1 MRQAGN
7 VDKADILEGAD
18 GRSKGCGI
26 VQYQRPQ
33 DAYRAIRE
41 LQNSDLNGR
50 PILVRED
57 REHGGVYRGSR
68 VVYRGGGG
76 YRGGRSGG
84 GDGGG
89 GGGDGC
95 QLFVGNLSYDTTW
108 RELKDHFRQCGEVER
123 ADVKRGFGTVRFT
136 NAEDAQ
142 SAIESLN
149 GVELQGRELEVRID
163 EKQY

>member
-7 VDKADILEGAD
+7 VDKADVLESAD

-33 DAYRAIRE
+33 DAARAIRE
-41 LQNSDLNGR
+41 LQNTELNGR
-50 PILVRED
+50 PIFVRED
-57 REHGGVYRGSR
+57 REQGGGYRGGR
-68 VVYRGGGG
+68 GGHRGGGG
-76 YRGGRSGG
+76 YRGGGG
-84 GDGGG
+84 GGG

-95 QLFVGNLSYDTTW
+95 QLYVGNLSYDTTW